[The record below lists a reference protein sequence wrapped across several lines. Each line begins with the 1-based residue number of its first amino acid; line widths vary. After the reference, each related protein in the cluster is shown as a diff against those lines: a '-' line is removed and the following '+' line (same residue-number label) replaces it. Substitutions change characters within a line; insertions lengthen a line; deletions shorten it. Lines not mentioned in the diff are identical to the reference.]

1 MNKLYIYYFVILIWA
16 FIISDDREIIHN
28 LEMDLA
34 YVCQDLDRIQDIS
47 LHKVCDKIEFPRS
60 R

>member
-1 MNKLYIYYFVILIWA
+1 MNKLYVYYFVIIVLC
-16 FIISDDREIIHN
+16 FMVSNDREIIHD

-34 YVCQDLDRIQDIS
+34 YVCQDLDRVQDIF
-47 LHKVCDKIEFPRS
+47 LHKICWKIEFPRS